1 MRRITMQLSECGC
14 EVAGQPLGTKAAR
27 GHSSMKYGARLR
39 REGLSYEAL
48 PVSIR
53 GWTGGIAAAAE
64 LQGTCISAGPSLVC
78 WPSSREVCRTDAI
91 ERHPFWLP
99 TEAGHEK
106 A

>member
-1 MRRITMQLSECGC
+1 MQLSECGC

-39 REGLSYEAL
+39 REGLSYEA
-48 PVSIR
+48 
-53 GWTGGIAAAAE
+53 
-64 LQGTCISAGPSLVC
+64 CISAGPSLVC